1 MKGFLTRKKKK
12 DKVYCLSTHGEYWS
26 DNFFNSGI
34 AFQFRAVLVEKE
46 NWAMTSVSQTVAV
59 LKSSFVYVIK

>member
-1 MKGFLTRKKKK
+1 MNSFLKRKKKK
-12 DKVYCLSTHGEYWS
+12 EKVYCLFTHGEYWS
-26 DNFFNSGI
+26 DNFFSSGI
-34 AFQFRAVLVEKE
+34 AFQFRVVLVEKE